1 MNDAGL
7 FSAAGLIRWLADFY
21 LLATVL
27 LLIAMAARRCI
38 RQPLH
43 RLTLAWV
50 VTLELAA
57 LAVVCALPGWPRIAL
72 LTRPARDVV
81 APWPMESGGGDFA
94 SRPVWPRPAV
104 ATLSR
109 PGPRNPLPR
118 VLAPAAMPVAA
129 APGLTGAS

>member
-72 LTRPARDVV
+72 LDAAGAGRRRPLADGERGRGFCV
-81 APWPMESGGGDFA
+81 AA
-94 SRPVWPRPAV
+94 C
-104 ATLSR
+104 
-109 PGPRNPLPR
+109 
-118 VLAPAAMPVAA
+118 LAPARSGHPVAA
-129 APGLTGAS
+129 GPAESAAAGPRTGGHARRGGAGLTGAS